1 MIKSLRLVAP
11 TKGHALSLI
20 ILCFVAS
27 GGLRLFVVGQAYA
40 EQTDPKKDMM
50 EHAAME
56 GCTPPEDADVLLTAV
71 QERSAQLDERETR
84 LTERLAVLEIAE
96 AEFEE
101 RRAELIAA
109 EEKLAATLA
118 IADNAAERD
127 IQQLTAV
134 YENMKPKNA
143 AEIFDSM
150 DPVFAAG
157 FLIRM
162 APTSAADILSA
173 MDKNAAY
180 TTSVIMASRNVGAPT
195 E

>member
-1 MIKSLRLVAP
+1 MTRRLGSARR
-11 TKGHALSLI
+11 GHAMTLVI
-20 ILCFVAS
+20 VCFLAS
-27 GGLRLFVVGQAYA
+27 GGLRLMSAGQAYA
-40 EQTDPKKDMM
+40 EQSA
-50 EHAAME
+50 HAADDAEMALLD
-56 GCTPPEDADVLLTAV
+56 GCTPPEDADALLGVV
-71 QERSAQLDERETR
+71 QERSAQLDQREKR
-84 LTERLAVLEIAE
+84 ITERLALLEIAE
-96 AEFEE
+96 TEFEK
-101 RRAELIAA
+101 RRDELIAA
-109 EEKLAATLA
+109 EEALAATLA
-118 IADNAAERD
+118 LADNAAERD
-127 IQQLTAV
+127 ILQLTAV

-162 APTSAADILSA
+162 APQSAADILSA